1 MTEHPQQPAAND
13 PRLNH
18 AIDQWLDLHS
28 VGVRPDQDTDEQVVD
43 DMLSH
48 LNDWSPEQA
57 SESLVDDTLAFI
69 DQYEQDQR
77 TSMMFESRRRLPS
90 LPITMPE
97 VAAIAAMLLMAI
109 SLGLPMLTRHRSDA
123 RRFACESNLA
133 TAGVAMGHYANDYN
147 GIMPRGDARPGS
159 AWWKVGGKAE
169 QDVQSNSANL
179 YLLAREHYINPRSL
193 SCPNNENAP
202 KDLSRDMHDW
212 PEYNAVSYSYQNQY
226 TPKAIKL
233 NENHQL
239 AVLADKNPLF
249 YADRQA
255 LHHLADFDPNLPST
269 RHNRQGQNI
278 LLASGS
284 VQWSRN
290 PVVRGDNIWTVSGID
305 NYTGTETQRST
316 NDAFL
321 VP

>member
-1 MTEHPQQPAAND
+1 MTEHSNQPDPID
-13 PRLNH
+13 PRLTD
-18 AIDQWLDLHS
+18 AIDQWLDLNS
-28 VGVRPDQDTDEQVVD
+28 VGVRPDQGSDEQIVE
-43 DMLSH
+43 DMLSNLDH
-48 LNDWSPEQA
+48 WEVPVAPD
-57 SESLVDDTLAFI
+57 SLILSTLDRI
-69 DQYEQDQR
+69 DQYEEDQR

-97 VAAIAAMLLMAI
+97 VAAIAAMILMAI
-109 SLGLPMLTRHRSDA
+109 SLGLPMLTRHRNDA

-147 GIMPRGDARPGS
+147 GVMPRGDARPGS
-159 AWWKVGGKAE
+159 AWWKVGKE
-169 QDVQSNSANL
+169 SDNNIQSNSANL
-179 YLLAREHYINPRSL
+179 YLLAREHYINPQSL
-193 SCPNNENAP
+193 SCPNNEDAP
-202 KDLSRDMHDW
+202 KDLTRDMHDW

-226 TPKAIKL
+226 SKKAIKL
-233 NENHQL
+233 NQNNQL

-249 YADRQA
+249 YADGKN
-255 LHHLADFDPNLPST
+255 LHHLADFEPNLPSM

-290 PVVRGDNIWTVSGID
+290 PVVRGDNIWLVSGID
-305 NYTGTETQRST
+305 DYTGNEAPRSI